1 MKKIKKRNIF
11 LFFIVLLI
19 VVAIVSIMMGSYHMS
34 LYEII
39 QTFLGKGNKFQ
50 EFTIYQSRL
59 PRIILAIIVGG
70 ALGTSGSILQSIT
83 RNPLAEPGVIGINA
97 GAALFVVLWISA
109 GSTTYYSELSL
120 SKATLIPL
128 FAALGSLLIMGL
140 IYFLANKKGVQPV
153 RFLLCGI
160 GVNAGINAI
169 ITFYQL
175 NMSKGDYNQV
185 LTWTNGSLWGSSWNY
200 IVLTLPIILLL
211 ILIAVFRSRILDV
224 LGLGDELAFSVGV
237 SVQRERVFFLLLST
251 LLAAVA
257 TSVAGNIA
265 FLALLG
271 PQIAK
276 KLISNVHRYIIPL
289 SAMISAIILI
299 VADIIARNLFSPI
312 EIPVG
317 IMVSILG
324 VPYFIY
330 LMLKGK

>member
-1 MKKIKKRNIF
+1 MKKSRNVF
-11 LFFIVLLI
+11 LFFILLLI
-19 VVAIVSIMMGSYHMS
+19 VIGIVSIMIGSYHMS
-34 LYEII
+34 FHDVL
-39 QTFLGKGNKFQ
+39 QTFLGKGDKLQ

-59 PRIILAIIVGG
+59 PRIMLAVLVGS
-70 ALGTSGSILQSIT
+70 ALGVSGSILQSIT

-109 GSTTYYSELSL
+109 SSSVYYSELPF
-120 SKATLIPL
+120 SKVLFIP
-128 FAALGSLLIMGL
+128 FIAMIGSLVSMLV
-140 IYFLANKKGVQPV
+140 IYLLANKKGLQPM
-153 RFLLCGI
+153 RLLLCGI
-160 GVNAGINAI
+160 GVNAGIQAI

-185 LTWTNGSLWGSSWNY
+185 LTWTNGSLWGSSWQY
-200 IVLTLPIILLL
+200 VLLILPIII
-211 ILIAVFRSRILDV
+211 ILIFIAMMRSRILDV
-224 LGLGDELAFSVGV
+224 LGLGDELALSVGV
-237 SVQRERVFFLLLST
+237 AVKKERVFFFVLST

-276 KLISNVHRYIIPL
+276 KLVTNQYRYLIPL
-289 SAMISAIILI
+289 SAIISALILL
-299 VADIIARNLFSPI
+299 VADLFAKNLFSPI

-324 VPYFIY
+324 VPYFLY
-330 LMLKGK
+330 LMLNRK

>member
-1 MKKIKKRNIF
+1 MKKIRNIF
-11 LFFIVLLI
+11 LFFIALHI
-19 VVAIVSIMMGSYHMS
+19 VVALISIVMGSYHMS
-34 LYEII
+34 LHEVV
-39 QTFLGKGNKFQ
+39 QTFLGHGDKLQ

-59 PRIILAIIVGG
+59 PRIILAMIVGC

-83 RNPLAEPGVIGINA
+83 RNPLAEPGIIGINA

-109 GSTTYYSELSL
+109 GSTTYYSELPL
-120 SKATLIPL
+120 SKATLMPI
-128 FAALGSLLIMGL
+128 FAALGSLLVMGL
-140 IYFLANKKGVQPV
+140 IYLLANKKGIQPV

-185 LTWTNGSLWGSSWNY
+185 LTWTNGSLWGSSWQY
-200 IVLTLPIILLL
+200 IRFTLPIILLL
-211 ILIAVFRSRILDV
+211 IVIAVCRSRILDV
-224 LGLGDELAFSVGV
+224 LGLGDDLASSVGV
-237 SVQRERVFFLLLST
+237 SVQKERVFFLILAT

-276 KLISNVHRYIIPL
+276 KLIKNEYRYIIPL
-289 SAMISAIILI
+289 SALISAIILI
-299 VADIIARNLFSPI
+299 VADILARNLFSPI

>member
-1 MKKIKKRNIF
+1 MKKSRNVF
-11 LFFIVLLI
+11 LFFILLLI
-19 VVAIVSIMMGSYHMS
+19 VIGIVSIMIGSYHMS
-34 LYEII
+34 FHDIL
-39 QTFLGKGNKFQ
+39 QTFLGKGDKLQ

-59 PRIILAIIVGG
+59 PRIMLAVLVGS
-70 ALGTSGSILQSIT
+70 ALGVSGSILQSIT

-109 GSTTYYSELSL
+109 SSSAYYSELPFAKVL
-120 SKATLIPL
+120 FIP
-128 FAALGSLLIMGL
+128 FIAMIGSLVSMLM
-140 IYFLANKKGVQPV
+140 IYLLANKKGLQPM
-153 RFLLCGI
+153 RLLLCGI
-160 GVNAGINAI
+160 GVNAGIQAI

-185 LTWTNGSLWGSSWNY
+185 LTWTNGSLWGSSWQY
-200 IVLTLPIILLL
+200 VLLILPIIV
-211 ILIAVFRSRILDV
+211 ILIFIAMMRSRILDV
-224 LGLGDELAFSVGV
+224 LGLGDELALSVGV
-237 SVQRERVFFLLLST
+237 AVKKERVFFFVLST

-276 KLISNVHRYIIPL
+276 KLVTNQYRYLIPL
-289 SAMISAIILI
+289 SAIISAIILL
-299 VADIIARNLFSPI
+299 VADLFAKNLFSPI

-324 VPYFIY
+324 VPYFLY
-330 LMLKGK
+330 LMLNRK

>member
-1 MKKIKKRNIF
+1 MKKSRNVF
-11 LFFIVLLI
+11 LFFILLLI
-19 VVAIVSIMMGSYHMS
+19 VIGIVSIMIGSYHMS
-34 LYEII
+34 FHDIL
-39 QTFLGKGNKFQ
+39 QTFLGKGDKLQ

-59 PRIILAIIVGG
+59 PRIMLAVLVGS
-70 ALGTSGSILQSIT
+70 ALGVSGSILQSIT

-109 GSTTYYSELSL
+109 SSSAYYSELPFA
-120 SKATLIPL
+120 KVIFIP
-128 FAALGSLLIMGL
+128 FIAMIGSLVSMLM
-140 IYFLANKKGVQPV
+140 IYLLANKKGLQPM
-153 RFLLCGI
+153 RLLLCGI
-160 GVNAGINAI
+160 GVNAGIQAI

-185 LTWTNGSLWGSSWNY
+185 LTWTNGSLWGSSWQY
-200 IVLTLPIILLL
+200 VLLILPIIV
-211 ILIAVFRSRILDV
+211 ILIFIAMMRSRILDV
-224 LGLGDELAFSVGV
+224 LGLGDELALSVGV
-237 SVQRERVFFLLLST
+237 AVKKERVFFFVLST

-276 KLISNVHRYIIPL
+276 KLVTNQYRYLIPL
-289 SAMISAIILI
+289 SAIISAIILL
-299 VADIIARNLFSPI
+299 VADLFAKNLFSPI

-324 VPYFIY
+324 VPYFLY
-330 LMLKGK
+330 LMLNRK

>member
-1 MKKIKKRNIF
+1 MKKSRNVF
-11 LFFIVLLI
+11 LFFILLLI
-19 VVAIVSIMMGSYHMS
+19 VIGIVSLMIGSYHMS
-34 LYEII
+34 FHDIL
-39 QTFLGKGNKFQ
+39 QTFLGKGDKLQ

-59 PRIILAIIVGG
+59 PRIMLAVLVGS
-70 ALGTSGSILQSIT
+70 ALGVSGSILQSIT

-109 GSTTYYSELSL
+109 SSSVYYSELPF
-120 SKATLIPL
+120 SKVLFIP
-128 FAALGSLLIMGL
+128 FIAMIGSLVSMLV
-140 IYFLANKKGVQPV
+140 IYLLANKKGLQPM
-153 RFLLCGI
+153 RLLLCGI
-160 GVNAGINAI
+160 GVNAGIQAI

-185 LTWTNGSLWGSSWNY
+185 LTWTNGSLWGSSWQY
-200 IVLTLPIILLL
+200 VLLILPIII
-211 ILIAVFRSRILDV
+211 ILIFIAMMRSRILDV
-224 LGLGDELAFSVGV
+224 LGLGDELALSVGV
-237 SVQRERVFFLLLST
+237 AVKKERVFFFVLST

-276 KLISNVHRYIIPL
+276 KLVTNQYRYLIPL
-289 SAMISAIILI
+289 SAIISAIILL
-299 VADIIARNLFSPI
+299 VADLFAKNLFSPI

-324 VPYFIY
+324 VPYFLY
-330 LMLKGK
+330 LMLNRK